1 VTLRARL
8 YDARGD
14 DRDVDIA
21 DVDLAKVDDR
31 KLLWVDLD
39 GRDPASLDALA
50 GALGLEPRALRELRD
65 ESRHPS
71 IVRLPERVVVTLV
84 AIDRNG
90 HGGLVQRDV
99 DLVVGRNLVVTVHE
113 GPLRSI
119 ARFDEEFRHE
129 RDIGELDAGAFMTGL
144 VDAVLGAYLDE
155 VEAIDRE
162 IEELDQVA
170 LRSTG
175 DDDTFLDAVVALRR
189 RIAIVRR
196 VLTPNRNALQP
207 LLRPDFEVHG
217 DIGTAWPGII
227 TRLEQAIAAVE
238 NARES
243 LVGSLDIYL
252 GRSAQRSNDVMK
264 TLTIVSA
271 IALPAI
277 VLAGVM
283 GMNFHL
289 EFFDQ
294 PSNFWL
300 VLVAMIAFAT
310 VILVVARWRR
320 WI

>member
-1 VTLRARL
+1 MTIRARL

-14 DRDVDIA
+14 DRDLDIP
-21 DVDLAKVDDR
+21 DVDLGQVDDR
-31 KLLWVDLD
+31 KRLWIDLD
-39 GRDPASLDALA
+39 DRDAASLDALEEA
-50 GALGLEPRALRELRD
+50 IGLEPRALRELRD
-65 ESRHPS
+65 ETRRPS
-71 IVRLPERVVVTLV
+71 IVRLPERIVVTLV
-84 AIDRNG
+84 ALDRNG
-90 HGGLVQRDV
+90 DSGLARRDV
-99 DLVVGRNLVVTVHE
+99 DFVLGRNLVVTVHE
-113 GPLRSI
+113 GPLGSI
-119 ARFDEEFRHE
+119 AQFDDEFRHE
-129 RDIGELDAGAFMTGL
+129 RDIGVLDAGAFMTGL

-175 DDDTFLDAVVALRR
+175 DDDRFLDDVVDLRR

-217 DIGTAWPGII
+217 DIGKAWPGII
-227 TRLEQAIAAVE
+227 TRLEQAIAAIE
-238 NARES
+238 TSRES

-294 PSNFWL
+294 AANFWV
-300 VLVAMIAFAT
+300 VLAAMAAFAF
-310 VILVVARWRR
+310 VIVTVARWRR